1 MRAELIEKLLD
12 AGYSKAEIDQM
23 TAEQI
28 EKESAD
34 EKEQNPKEGEEQESG
49 VPIEGAKSKSEDPF
63 IEEYKAKI
71 EGVYEEIKKAAAEIQ
86 KFNVRHSQQPEVK
99 TEDAGDILFKSVATI
114 IPPPGKAKE

>member
-23 TAEQI
+23 TAEQV

-34 EKEQNPKEGEEQESG
+34 EKEQDPKEGEVQESE
-49 VPIEGAKSKSEDPF
+49 VPKESVESKDPF
-63 IEEYKAKI
+63 IEEYKTKI

>member
-28 EKESAD
+28 ESAD
-34 EKEQNPKEGEEQESG
+34 EKEQDPEEGESQESA
-49 VPIEGAKSKSEDPF
+49 EGSKSEDQF